1 MRDQH
6 ECLLGA
12 ARARRCAVRRAIVLT
27 GLGLGFPSTSRPQLG
42 AAPGQVLRRLDNVDE
57 KVKAFP
63 IGLGIGLSNTSR
75 RRCRTVPGQVLRRL
89 DNVDEKVKAFFA
101 PAATAVLDNSDAHN
115 ALAAALAALSGIIEV
130 PKQRRR
136 GAPPPA
142 GSRGRAAQGTRA
154 ASCHRLTARLRWLV
168 LPVLA
173 SQPRPSKVMAG
184 RPCVLGAACCLAPDA
199 YPPRASHTRTLYGPQ
214 CPLRRVGLQLLLGQ
228 PCYRKSLSRGLT
240 PGACA
245 ARAACCRRSWAR

>member
-1 MRDQH
+1 VRDQH

-154 ASCHRLTARLRWLV
+154 ASCHRLTARLRCACWCCQCLRASLGQARSWQGV
-168 LPVLA
+168 RACWELPVAWPL
-173 SQPRPSKVMAG
+173 M
-184 RPCVLGAACCLAPDA
+184 
-199 YPPRASHTRTLYGPQ
+199 HTRRERATLGLCTARNAPY
-214 CPLRRVGLQLLLGQ
+214 VG
-228 PCYRKSLSRGLT
+228 
-240 PGACA
+240 
-245 ARAACCRRSWAR
+245 